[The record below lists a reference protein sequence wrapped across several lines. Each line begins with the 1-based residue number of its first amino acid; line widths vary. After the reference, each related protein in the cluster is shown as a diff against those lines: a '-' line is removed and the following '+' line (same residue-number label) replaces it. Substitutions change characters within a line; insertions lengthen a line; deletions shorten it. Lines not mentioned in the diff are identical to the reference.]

1 MRTQRNFFISVIS
14 LFILLYSCAKQTE
27 EEEIRIGFSQA
38 MFNDEWRQSMNN
50 AMEVQASLYPNVTL
64 SIANANYNVQ
74 QQIAQLKDFITDSV
88 DIIIVSPIQS
98 KPITPIV
105 EEAMNA
111 GIPILVV
118 DRKTDNQKYTAY
130 VGADNIEVGRNAGKI
145 IVSNVQDSLRV
156 IEIRGLAGSSPAEE
170 RSLGFHQILDK
181 FPKIKF
187 VGTIEG
193 DWEKE
198 SINEGLRELLLRTGP
213 VDYVFAHNDRMAKGA
228 WEVARNLGMESQI
241 KIIGVDGL
249 NGPNGGIQLVK
260 DGVLNATILYPTG
273 GAEAIEIALKILN
286 AEVVPTNNILSTTV
300 IDQFNA
306 DIMQNQFTKISE
318 QQGLIESQ
326 ISAIKRQEQLY
337 YSQNNILKI
346 IIIFSVIIFGLA
358 VYSIYSKIAISKKN
372 RQLELINKKI
382 TVQRNQIEKIANEVK
397 DSNEAKLNFFT
408 GLSHEFKTPITLI
421 MSSIESLRES
431 DRQKG
436 FKTGFEVEL
445 IQNNSNRLLR
455 LINNLLDFRKVE
467 DQNFNVRASETNI
480 FRFSNNI
487 FKEFIGEAK
496 KRGIKFNITTNNED
510 LDLFIDRNLMD
521 KVYFNLL
528 SNAFKFTPDN
538 GRIDIEIHDNLG
550 ESTVN
555 IHFKDNGIGIPE
567 NELNKVFTPFFKGSN
582 NRKNSSGVGLHLSKQ
597 FVELHLGKIEVKSYH
612 GTEFVITLFK
622 GNTHFNEDQIV
633 IDPDLTDTTLSDFTE
648 DITMDDNYMDLDTK
662 IREDSYSI
670 LLIEDNRD
678 LSFFLKNK
686 LGVEYD
692 MILSDGTD
700 GIELAFENIP
710 DVIIC
715 DVNLPDKNGFEI
727 CEILKNDL
735 RTSHIPVIILT
746 ALGNKDSFLQ
756 GLKSGADL
764 YLTKPFNYSILTQSI
779 KSLLYNREKL
789 RYYYTN
795 NIHKIDQ
802 GQAFGSPEQLF
813 VRQLNEQIKKNL
825 DNTNFSVE
833 NLAEALN
840 ISRVQL
846 YRKVKAIIGLSVSDY
861 ISNYRLENAKT
872 MLENTDLSMSEI
884 GYSTGFSSPNY
895 FSTAFKSKYGVTP
908 GAYKKS
914 L

>member
-1 MRTQRNFFISVIS
+1 MRIQRSILISVIS
-14 LFILLYSCAKQTE
+14 LFILLLSCAKQSE
-27 EEEIRIGFSQA
+27 VEEIRIGFSQA
-38 MFNDEWRQSMNN
+38 MLNDEWRQSMNN
-50 AMEVQASLYPNVTL
+50 AMELQASLYPNVTL
-64 SIANANYNVQ
+64 EISNANYNVQ
-74 QQIAQLKDFITDSV
+74 QQIEQLKNFIGDSV

-105 EEAMNA
+105 EEAMKA
-111 GIPILVV
+111 GIPVLVV

-130 VGADNIEVGRNAGKI
+130 VGADNIEVGRNAGNI
-145 IVSNVQDSLRV
+145 IVSNVQDSLSV
-156 IEIRGLAGSSPAEE
+156 VEIRGLAGSSPAEE

-187 VGTIEG
+187 AGTIEG

-198 SINEGLRELLLRTGP
+198 SITESLRELLSRTGP
-213 VDYVFAHNDRMAKGA
+213 VDYIFAHNDRMAMGA
-228 WEVARNLGMESQI
+228 WEVARNLAMEGQI

-260 DGVLNATILYPTG
+260 DGVLSATILYPTG
-273 GAEAIEIALKILN
+273 GAEAIDIALKILK

-300 IDQFNA
+300 IDRFNA
-306 DIMQNQFTKISE
+306 DIMQNQFSKINE

-346 IIIFSVIIFGLA
+346 IISFSVIIFGLA

-431 DRQKG
+431 DKQKG

-480 FRFSNNI
+480 FKFSNNI
-487 FKEFIGEAK
+487 FKEFIGQAK

-510 LDLFIDRNLMD
+510 LDLFVDRNLMD

-538 GRIDIEIHDNLG
+538 GRIDLEIHDNVG
-550 ESTVN
+550 ESTVK

-567 NELNKVFTPFFKGSN
+567 NELKNVFTPFFKGSN

-633 IDPDLTDTTLSDFTE
+633 IDPDLADTTLRDFTGE
-648 DITMDDNYMDLDTK
+648 ITMDDNYMDLDAK
-662 IREDSYSI
+662 IREDGYSI

-710 DVIIC
+710 DVVIC

-813 VRQLNEQIKKNL
+813 VRQLNQQIKQNL

-833 NLAEALN
+833 NLGEALN

-846 YRKVKAIIGLSVSDY
+846 YRKVKAILGISVSDY

-872 MLENTDLSMSEI
+872 LLENTDLSMSEI
-884 GYSTGFSSPNY
+884 AYSTGFSSPNY
-895 FSTAFKSKYGVTP
+895 FSTAFKGKYGVTP

>member
-1 MRTQRNFFISVIS
+1 MSPKRINFLLLLILNF
-14 LFILLYSCAKQTE
+14 LFLSCSKQTE
-27 EEEIRIGFSQA
+27 KEEVRIGFSQA
-38 MFNDEWRQSMNN
+38 MLNDEWRQSMNN
-50 AMEVQASLYPNVTL
+50 AMELQALLYPNVAL
-64 SIANANYNVQ
+64 SISNANYNVQ
-74 QQIAQLKDFITDSV
+74 QQIEQLKEFISDSV

-111 GIPILVV
+111 GIPVLVV

-130 VGADNIEVGRNAGKI
+130 VGADNIEVGRNAGNI
-145 IVSNVQDSLRV
+145 IVSNVQDALSV

-198 SINEGLRELLLRTGP
+198 SITESLRELLSRTGP
-213 VDYVFAHNDRMAKGA
+213 VDYVFAHNDRMAREA
-228 WEVARNLGMESQI
+228 WEVARNLGMEDKI

-273 GAEAIEIALKILN
+273 GAEAIKIALKILN

-306 DIMQNQFTKISE
+306 DIMQNQFSKINE

-382 TVQRNQIEKIANEVK
+382 TVQRNQIERIANEVK
-397 DSNEAKLNFFT
+397 ESNDAKLNFFT

-421 MSSIESLRES
+421 LSSIESLRQW
-431 DRQKG
+431 DKQKG
-436 FKTGFEVEL
+436 YKTGFEVEL

-467 DQNFNVRASETNI
+467 DQNFNIRASETNV
-480 FRFSNNI
+480 FMFSNNI
-487 FKEFIGEAK
+487 FKEFKGEAK
-496 KRGIKFNITTNNED
+496 KRGIKFNISTNNED

-538 GRIDIEIHDNLG
+538 GRIDIIIHDNLE
-550 ESTVN
+550 ESTVT

-567 NELNKVFTPFFKGSN
+567 NELKNVFTPFFKGSN

-612 GTEFVITLFK
+612 GTEFIITLFK
-622 GNTHFNEDQIV
+622 GDTHFNEDQIV
-633 IDPDLTDTTLSDFTE
+633 MDPELVDTTLIAFSEEVT
-648 DITMDDNYMDLDTK
+648 LDESYLEPVANNGDE
-662 IREDSYSI
+662 RYSI

-686 LGVEYD
+686 LSGEYD

-700 GIELAFENIP
+700 GIELAFDHIP
-710 DVIIC
+710 DVILC

-735 RTSHIPVIILT
+735 RTSHIPVILLT
-746 ALGNKDSFLQ
+746 ALSNKESFIK
-756 GLKSGADL
+756 GLECGADL

-802 GQAFGSPEQLF
+802 TQAFGGTEQLF
-813 VRQLNEQIKKNL
+813 VRQLNQQIKANL

-833 NLAEALN
+833 NLADALS

-846 YRKVKAIIGLSVSDY
+846 YRKVKAMLGISVSDY

>member
-14 LFILLYSCAKQTE
+14 LFILLFSCAKQTE
-27 EEEIRIGFSQA
+27 EEEVRIGFSQA
-38 MFNDEWRQSMNN
+38 MLNDEWRQSMNN

-64 SIANANYNVQ
+64 SISNANYNVQ
-74 QQIAQLKDFITDSV
+74 QQIAQLKEFISDSV

-111 GIPILVV
+111 GIPVLVV

-130 VGADNIEVGRNAGKI
+130 VGADNIEVGRNAAKI
-145 IVSNVQDSLRV
+145 IVSNVQDSLSV
-156 IEIRGLAGSSPAEE
+156 IEIRGLAGSSPADE

-187 VGTIEG
+187 AGTIEG

-198 SINEGLRELLLRTGP
+198 SITESLRELLSRTGP
-213 VDYVFAHNDRMAKGA
+213 VDYIFAHNDRMAKGA
-228 WEVARNLGMESQI
+228 WEEARNLGMEGHI

-273 GAEAIEIALKILN
+273 GAEAIKIALKILN

-306 DIMQNQFTKISE
+306 DIMQNQFSKINE

-382 TVQRNQIEKIANEVK
+382 TVQRNQIEKIAKEVK
-397 DSNEAKLNFFT
+397 ESNEAKLNFFT

-421 MSSIESLRES
+421 MSSIESLKET

-567 NELNKVFTPFFKGSN
+567 NELKNVFTPFFKGSN

-612 GTEFVITLFK
+612 GTEFIITLFK

-633 IDPDLTDTTLSDFTE
+633 IDPDLADTTLSDFTE

>member
-1 MRTQRNFFISVIS
+1 MRIQRSFFISVIS
-14 LFILLYSCAKQTE
+14 LFILLFSCAKQTE
-27 EEEIRIGFSQA
+27 EEEVRIGFSQA

-64 SIANANYNVQ
+64 SIANANYNVR
-74 QQIAQLKDFITDSV
+74 QQIAQLKDFITDSI

-111 GIPILVV
+111 GIPVLVV

-170 RSLGFHQILDK
+170 RSQGFHQILDK

-198 SINEGLRELLLRTGP
+198 SVNEGLRELLSRTGP

-228 WEVARNLGMESQI
+228 WEVARNLGMEGQI

-260 DGVLNATILYPTG
+260 DGVLNSTILYPTG
-273 GAEAIEIALKILN
+273 GAEAIKIAVKILK

-318 QQGLIESQ
+318 QQSLIESQ

-421 MSSIESLRES
+421 MSSIESLREW
-431 DRQKG
+431 DKKKG
-436 FKTGFEVEL
+436 NKTGFEIEL

-455 LINNLLDFRKVE
+455 LINSLLDFRKIE
-467 DQNFNVRASETNI
+467 DQKFNVRASKTNI
-480 FRFSNNI
+480 YKFSNNI
-487 FKEFIGEAK
+487 YKEFKGEAK
-496 KRGIKFNITTNNED
+496 KRGINFNISSNNED

-538 GRIDIEIHDNLG
+538 GRIDIEIHDNFE
-550 ESTVN
+550 ESSIS

-567 NELNKVFTPFFKGSN
+567 NELKNVFTPFFKGSN

-597 FVELHLGKIEVKSYH
+597 FVELHLGKIEVKSH
-612 GTEFVITLFK
+612 NGTEFIVTLFK

-633 IDPDLTDTTLSDFTE
+633 VDPEIVDSTLINFSE
-648 DITMDDNYMDLDTK
+648 DITMDDTYIKLDT
-662 IREDSYSI
+662 DSGEERYCI

-686 LGVEYD
+686 LSVEYD
-692 MILSDGTD
+692 IVLSDGTD
-700 GIELAFENIP
+700 GIELAFEHVP
-710 DVIIC
+710 DIILC
-715 DVNLPDKNGFEI
+715 DVNLPVKNGFEI

-746 ALGNKDSFLQ
+746 ALGNKESFIKGLQ
-756 GLKSGADL
+756 SGADL

-802 GQAFGSPEQLF
+802 TQSFGNPEQLF
-813 VRQLNEQIKKNL
+813 VRQLNQQIKDNL
-825 DNTNFSVE
+825 DNAGFSVE
-833 NLAEALN
+833 NLADALN

-846 YRKVKAIIGLSVSDY
+846 YRKVKAMLGISVSDY
-861 ISNYRLENAKT
+861 ISNFRLENAKS
-872 MLENTDLSMSEI
+872 MLETTDKSIAEI

-914 L
+914 F

>member
-1 MRTQRNFFISVIS
+1 MRFQSVFFLFVAAFISI
-14 LFILLYSCAKQTE
+14 FHSCSDRNNEA
-27 EEEIRIGFSQA
+27 EIRIGFSQA
-38 MFNDEWRQSMNN
+38 MMADEWRQSMNN

-187 VGTIEG
+187 AGTIEG
-193 DWEKE
+193 DWEEE
-198 SINEGLRELLLRTGP
+198 SITERLRELLSRTGT
-213 VDYVFAHNDRMAKGA
+213 VDYIFAHNDRMAKGA
-228 WEVARNLGMESQI
+228 WEVARNLGMEGQI

-273 GAEAIEIALKILN
+273 GAEAIKIALKILN

-306 DIMQNQFTKISE
+306 DIMQNQFSKINE

-397 DSNEAKLNFFT
+397 ESNEAKLNFFT

-421 MSSIESLRES
+421 MSSIESLREW
-431 DRQKG
+431 DKQKG
-436 FKTGFEVEL
+436 YKTGFEVEL

-487 FKEFIGEAK
+487 FNEFMGEAK

-538 GRIDIEIHDNLG
+538 GRIDIVINDNLDK
-550 ESTVN
+550 STVD

-567 NELNKVFTPFFKGSN
+567 NELKNVFTPFFKGSN

-612 GTEFVITLFK
+612 GTEFIITLFK

-633 IDPDLTDTTLSDFTE
+633 IDPDLADTTLSDFSGE
-648 DITMDDNYMDLDTK
+648 ITLDDNYLELDTK

-700 GIELAFENIP
+700 GIELAFEHIP

-715 DVNLPDKNGFEI
+715 DINLPDKNGFEI

-735 RTSHIPVIILT
+735 RTSHIPIVILT

-764 YLTKPFNYSILTQSI
+764 YLTKPFSYSILTQSI

-813 VRQLNEQIKKNL
+813 VRQLNQQIKVNL

-833 NLAEALN
+833 NLADALN

-846 YRKVKAIIGLSVSDY
+846 YRKVKAIIGISVSDY

-872 MLENTDLSMSEI
+872 MIENTDLSMSEI

>member
-14 LFILLYSCAKQTE
+14 LFILLFSCAKQTE
-27 EEEIRIGFSQA
+27 EEEVRIGFSQA
-38 MFNDEWRQSMNN
+38 MLNDEWRQSMNN

-64 SIANANYNVQ
+64 SISNANYNVQ
-74 QQIAQLKDFITDSV
+74 QQIAQLKEFISDSV

-111 GIPILVV
+111 GIPVLVV

-130 VGADNIEVGRNAGKI
+130 VGADNIEVGRNAAKI
-145 IVSNVQDSLRV
+145 IVSNVQDSLSV
-156 IEIRGLAGSSPAEE
+156 IEIRGLAGSSPADE

-187 VGTIEG
+187 AGTIEG

-198 SINEGLRELLLRTGP
+198 SITESLRELLSRTGP
-213 VDYVFAHNDRMAKGA
+213 VDYIFAHNDRMAKGA
-228 WEVARNLGMESQI
+228 WEEARNLGMEGHI

-273 GAEAIEIALKILN
+273 GAEAIKIALKILN

-306 DIMQNQFTKISE
+306 DIMQNQFSKINE

-421 MSSIESLRES
+421 MSSIESLKET

-436 FKTGFEVEL
+436 FITGFEVEL

-567 NELNKVFTPFFKGSN
+567 NELKNVFTPFFKGSN

-612 GTEFVITLFK
+612 GTEFIITLFK

-633 IDPDLTDTTLSDFTE
+633 IDPDLADTTLSDFTE

>member
-1 MRTQRNFFISVIS
+1 MSLKRINFLLL
-14 LFILLYSCAKQTE
+14 LFLIFLFFSCSKQTE
-27 EEEIRIGFSQA
+27 KEEVRIGFSQA
-38 MFNDEWRQSMNN
+38 MLNDEWRQSMNN
-50 AMEVQASLYPNVTL
+50 SMEVQASLYPNVTL
-64 SIANANYNVQ
+64 RISNANYNVR
-74 QQIAQLKDFITDSV
+74 QQIAQVKDFITDSV

-111 GIPILVV
+111 GIPVLVV

-130 VGADNIEVGRNAGKI
+130 VGADNIEVGRNAAKI

-187 VGTIEG
+187 AGTIEG

-198 SINEGLRELLLRTGP
+198 SITESLQELLSSTGP
-213 VDYVFAHNDRMAKGA
+213 VDYIFAHNDRMAKGA
-228 WEVARNLGMESQI
+228 WEVARNLGMEGQI
-241 KIIGVDGL
+241 KVIGVDGL

-273 GAEAIEIALKILN
+273 GAEAIKIALKILN

-306 DIMQNQFTKISE
+306 DIMQNQFSKINE

-397 DSNEAKLNFFT
+397 ESNEAKLNFFT

-421 MSSIESLRES
+421 MSSIESLREW
-431 DRQKG
+431 DKQKG
-436 FKTGFEVEL
+436 YKTGFEVEL

-538 GRIDIEIHDNLG
+538 GRIDIEIHDNLD
-550 ESTVN
+550 ESTVD

-567 NELNKVFTPFFKGSN
+567 NELQNVFTPFFKGSN

-612 GTEFVITLFK
+612 GTEFIITLFK

-633 IDPDLTDTTLSDFTE
+633 IDPDLADTRLSDFPGE
-648 DITMDDNYMDLDTK
+648 ITLDDNYLELDTK

-700 GIELAFENIP
+700 GIELAFEHIP

-715 DVNLPDKNGFEI
+715 DINLPDKNGFEI

-735 RTSHIPVIILT
+735 RTSHIPIVILT

-764 YLTKPFNYSILTQSI
+764 YLTKPFSYSILTQSI

-813 VRQLNEQIKKNL
+813 VRQLNQQIKGNL

-833 NLAEALN
+833 NLADALN

-846 YRKVKAIIGLSVSDY
+846 YRKVKAIIGISVSDY

>member
-1 MRTQRNFFISVIS
+1 MSPKRINPILFLFLIFLLFSCSSRNE
-14 LFILLYSCAKQTE
+14 KDG
-27 EEEIRIGFSQA
+27 IRIGFSQA
-38 MFNDEWRQSMNN
+38 MVDDEWRQSMNN
-50 AMEVQASLYPNVTL
+50 AMQLRASLYPNITL
-64 SIANANYNVQ
+64 DISNANYDVQ
-74 QQIAQLKDFITDSV
+74 RQITQLRKFIADSV

-105 EEAMNA
+105 EEAMNS
-111 GIPILVV
+111 GIPVVLV
-118 DRKTDNQKYTAY
+118 DRKTDNEKYTVY
-130 VGADNIEVGRNAGKI
+130 VGADNIEVGRNAAKI
-145 IVSNVQDSLRV
+145 IVSNIRDSLRV
-156 IEIRGLAGSSPAEE
+156 IEIKGLKGSSPAKE
-170 RSLGFHQILDK
+170 RSLGFHQVIDK
-181 FPKIKF
+181 FGNIEF
-187 VGTIEG
+187 CGAIEG

-198 SINEGLRELLLRTGP
+198 SVTESFREMLLRTGP

-228 WEVARNLGMESQI
+228 WEVARNLGIENNI

-260 DGVLNATILYPTG
+260 DGMLAATILYPTG
-273 GAEAIEIALKILN
+273 GDEAIKTALGLLNNEDVPKNIILN
-286 AEVVPTNNILSTTV
+286 TTV
-300 IDQFNA
+300 IDRFNA
-306 DIMQNQFTKISE
+306 EIMQNQLNKINE
-318 QQGLIESQ
+318 HQTLLESQ
-326 ISAIKRQEQLY
+326 VSAIKRQEQLY
-337 YSQNNILKI
+337 YSQSNILKI
-346 IIIFSVIIFGLA
+346 ILGFSLIILSLA
-358 VYSIYSKIAISKKN
+358 IYSIYSKIAIVRKN
-372 RQLELINKKI
+372 RQLEITNRKI

-397 DSNEAKLNFFT
+397 ESNEAKMNFFT

-421 MSSIESLRES
+421 MSSIESLREW
-431 DRQKG
+431 DKKKG
-436 FKTGFEVEL
+436 NKTGFEIEL

-455 LINNLLDFRKVE
+455 LINSLLDFRKVE
-467 DQNFNVRASETNI
+467 DQKFNVRASKTNI
-480 FRFSNNI
+480 YKFSNNI
-487 FKEFIGEAK
+487 YKEFKGEAK
-496 KRGIKFNITTNNED
+496 KRGINFNISSNNEE

-538 GRIDIEIHDNLG
+538 GRIDIEIHDNFE
-550 ESTVN
+550 ESSIS

-567 NELNKVFTPFFKGSN
+567 NELKNVFTPFFKGSN

-597 FVELHLGKIEVKSYH
+597 FVELHLGKIEVKSH
-612 GTEFVITLFK
+612 NGTEFIVTLFK

-633 IDPDLTDTTLSDFTE
+633 VDPEIVDSTLINFSE
-648 DITMDDNYMDLDTK
+648 DITMDDTHIKLDTNGGEE
-662 IREDSYSI
+662 RYCI

-686 LGVEYD
+686 LSIEYD
-692 MILSDGTD
+692 IVLSDGTD
-700 GIELAFENIP
+700 GTELAFEHVP
-710 DVIIC
+710 DVILC
-715 DVNLPDKNGFEI
+715 DVNLPVKNGFEI

-746 ALGNKDSFLQ
+746 ALGNKESFIKGLQ
-756 GLKSGADL
+756 SGADL

-802 GQAFGSPEQLF
+802 VQSFRNPEQLF
-813 VRQLNEQIKKNL
+813 VRELNKQIKDNL
-825 DNTNFSVE
+825 DNAGFSVE
-833 NLAEALN
+833 NLADALN

-846 YRKVKAIIGLSVSDY
+846 YRKVKAMLGISVSDY
-861 ISNYRLENAKT
+861 ISDFRLENAKS
-872 MLENTDLSMSEI
+872 MLETTDKSIAEI

-914 L
+914 F